1 MGHGPGM
8 LGNWKGEG
16 EKGLG
21 VKEARGGGGRKEG
34 LGLRGVTF
42 DTCLSISALMLQ
54 KRGSERTFLE
64 DSFKSPTAAVALR
77 CRERQ
82 PFRAAPC

>member
-21 VKEARGGGGRKEG
+21 VKEVGGGSGVRA
-34 LGLRGVTF
+34 LGS
-42 DTCLSISALMLQ
+42 DT
-54 KRGSERTFLE
+54 
-64 DSFKSPTAAVALR
+64 
-77 CRERQ
+77 
-82 PFRAAPC
+82 